1 MFNFVNNPASSTPEY
16 QDVDNTIANGLTTDQ
31 PFMILVRGGRDMDLN
46 ITNQQLGNETIL
58 RFTGEL
64 ATGTQSL
71 TAAASQLNADVSE
84 FNGIANPY
92 QAQVNLGQLLLNNA
106 TDIQTTKAWIFDP
119 TNADTFGAYVLV
131 EFDGSGNFTTA
142 TPQGTSTN
150 AGDVNGFLQP
160 NQSFFVQNAS
170 TGTPSPT
177 LDFEEV
183 RKSNNTTT
191 TTVFS
196 TTPNQDLSVQLNL
209 YSTDEDDLRDGVI
222 IRMGD
227 NFTDAV
233 TDEDAVK
240 FWNYLESLA
249 TVQNGAYLTSDRR
262 LLDEENEIVQL
273 YLTNYTNENYTF
285 KINVDNPENKTVHL
299 VDHYLGTQTLLDNN
313 YLEYNFSVNQN
324 VPASSDT
331 DRFQLNFDNTT
342 LSDGN
347 FELNGLNVYP
357 NPVVDIFT
365 VNLDQFNG
373 QVIRLNI
380 FDITGKKV
388 QSFKPSQSGSVI
400 EISMNGYSN
409 GVYILKVDTSNGQL
423 QKKLIKQ

>member
-1 MFNFVNNPASSTPEY
+1 
-16 QDVDNTIANGLTTDQ
+16 
-31 PFMILVRGGRDMDLN
+31 MDLN

-313 YLEYNFSVNQN
+313 YLEYNFSVDQN
-324 VPASSDT
+324 VPASIAT
-331 DRFQLNFDNTT
+331 DRFQLDFDSTT
-342 LSDGN
+342 LSDQN
-347 FELNGLNVYP
+347 FELSGINVHP
-357 NPVVDIFT
+357 NPVKDL
-365 VNLDQFNG
+365 VNINLGEFNTE
-373 QVIRLNI
+373 VNSLSV
-380 FDITGKKV
+380 FDITGKEVLNIKDPEFNTEYTLNV
-388 QSFKPSQSGSVI
+388 STLSSGL
-400 EISMNGYSN
+400 
-409 GVYILKVDTSNGQL
+409 YILKLNTSKGQF
-423 QKKLIKQ
+423 QKKLIKE